1 MFSRTSRVVVA
12 SVAGLLCTTYFLI
25 PGHASI
31 VGPAGQQ
38 PFVLSEPQAAKRVAV
53 IGAGAAGSSAAYY
66 LNQYAKKHDIPIN
79 ITIYERNNYIGGRTT
94 TVDAYDDPEEPVELG
109 GSIFVEVNRNMVE
122 AAKLFELPIAGYD
135 TGSTDG
141 ADQLG
146 VWDGKELV
154 VTISGGGI
162 WQTIKLIWRYG
173 LSPMRTQNL
182 VKKTVGNFLKMY
194 EAPVFPWKSLST
206 TAYELE
212 LLPATTNN
220 GFQFLKSNNIN
231 PPFTTEL
238 IQASTRVNYA
248 SNLGHIHG
256 LETMVA
262 MSTDGAMAITGGNW
276 RIFDKMVQ
284 TSKAG
289 LHLETRVTKIERV
302 ANKHTWAVNALKST
316 SDGPDS
322 QSFEDEY
329 DEVIIATP
337 WQFSNITSE
346 SIPAP
351 EEIRYINL
359 HVTLFASP
367 YRLSPKY
374 FNSDDDLVPDMIL
387 TTIPEGYDP
396 HYRAVGPAKFWSVN
410 ILRTLERKL
419 ANGVKRREY
428 LYKVFSP
435 QLWTDEQ
442 IYEMMGLP
450 KDTKN
455 ALSWSHRKLWQAYP
469 AEEPRSAFQEAQLDF
484 GVWYTA
490 GMEAFISC
498 METMSLSGKNV
509 AANIVEG
516 WVSAHRSE
524 EVKGQHDKSL

>member
-12 SVAGLLCTTYFLI
+12 SVAGLLCTTYLLL

-31 VGPAGQQ
+31 VGPGSQQ
-38 PFVLSEPQAAKRVAV
+38 PFVLTESQAVKRVAV

-66 LNQYAKKHDIPIN
+66 LNEYADKHDFKVN
-79 ITIYERNNYIGGRTT
+79 ITVYERNNYVGGRTT
-94 TVDAYDDPEEPVELG
+94 TVHAYDDPEEPVELG
-109 GSIFVEVNRNMVE
+109 GSIFVQVNKNMFE
-122 AAKLFELPIAGYD
+122 AAKLFNLPIADYAG
-135 TGSTDG
+135 GSADG

-146 VWDGKELV
+146 IWDGKEFV
-154 VTISGGGI
+154 VVISGGG
-162 WQTIKLIWRYG
+162 WWETIKMIWRYG
-173 LSPMRTQNL
+173 LSPLRTQNL
-182 VKKTVGNFLKMY
+182 VKETVGNFLKMY
-194 EAPVFPWKSLST
+194 EAPVFPWKSLTT
-206 TAYELE
+206 TAYELD
-212 LLPATTNN
+212 LLPATTNS
-220 GFQFLKSNNIN
+220 GLEFLKSNNIN

-238 IQASTRVNYA
+238 IQASTRVNYG
-248 SNLGHIHG
+248 SNLDHIHG

-262 MSTDGAMAITGGNW
+262 MSTDGAMAIAGGNW

-289 LHLETRVTKIERV
+289 VLLETKVTSVERVTD
-302 ANKHTWAVNALKST
+302 KHTWTVNALKL
-316 SDGPDS
+316 DGEES
-322 QSFEDEY
+322 HRLEDEY

-337 WQFSNITSE
+337 WQFSDITSK

-351 EEIRYINL
+351 EEIKYVDL

-374 FNSDDDLVPDMIL
+374 FNTDKDLVPDMIL
-387 TTIPEGYDP
+387 TTLPKGFDV
-396 HYRAVGPAKFWSVN
+396 HSASVGPTKFWSVN

-419 ANGVKRREY
+419 ENGVKRREY
-428 LYKVFSP
+428 LYKIFSP
-435 QLWTDEQ
+435 EPWADEQ

-450 KDTKN
+450 KDSKN
-455 ALSWSHRKLWQAYP
+455 VLSWSHRKLWQAYP
-469 AEEPRSAFQEAQLDF
+469 VEEPRSSFQEAQLDF

-490 GMEAFISC
+490 GMESFISC

-516 WVSAHRSE
+516 WVSARRSE
-524 EVKGQHDKSL
+524 EVPGQHDKPL

>member
-1 MFSRTSRVVVA
+1 MFSRGSRVVVA
-12 SVAGLLCTTYFLI
+12 SVAGLICTTYFLL

-31 VGPAGQQ
+31 LGPGAQQ
-38 PFVLSEPQAAKRVAV
+38 PFVLTEPEPQAVKRVAV
-53 IGAGAAGSSAAYY
+53 IGAGAAGSSAAYF
-66 LNQYAKKHDIPIN
+66 LKEYAAKHDFHVN
-79 ITIYERNNYIGGRTT
+79 ITVYEKNNYIGGRTT

-109 GSIFVEVNRNMVE
+109 GSIFVQVNKNMFE
-122 AAKLFELPIAGYD
+122 AAKLFKLPIAGYN
-135 TGSTDG
+135 TGSSDG
-141 ADQLG
+141 AEQLG
-146 VWDGKELV
+146 VWNGKEFV
-154 VTISGGGI
+154 VTINGG
-162 WQTIKLIWRYG
+162 WWETIRLAWRYG
-173 LSPMRTQNL
+173 MSPLRTQNL

-194 EAPVFPWKSLST
+194 EEPVFPWKSLSSI
-206 TAYELE
+206 AYELE
-212 LLPATTNN
+212 LLPATTST
-220 GFQFLKSNNIN
+220 GFEFLKANNIY
-231 PPFTTEL
+231 PPFTTEV

-289 LHLETRVTKIERV
+289 IHLETRVTSIERV
-302 ANKHTWAVNALKST
+302 PDKHTWTVNAIKS
-316 SDGPDS
+316 DS
-322 QSFEDEY
+322 SEPQSFEDEY

-337 WQFSNITSE
+337 WQFSNITSK
-346 SIPAP
+346 SIPTP
-351 EEIRYINL
+351 EEIKYVNL

-374 FNSDDDLVPDMIL
+374 FNSDKDIVPDMIL
-387 TTIPEGYDP
+387 TTMPDGYDP
-396 HYRAVGPAKFWSVN
+396 HYHTVGPAKFWSVN

-419 ANGVKRREY
+419 ENGVKRREY
-428 LYKVFSP
+428 LYKIFSP
-435 QLWTDEQ
+435 AHWSDEQ
-442 IYEMMGLP
+442 IHEMMGLP

-455 ALSWSHRKLWQAYP
+455 ALSWSYRKLWQAYP

-516 WVSAHRSE
+516 WLSAQRSE
-524 EVKGQHDKSL
+524 EVPGQHDKTI